1 MSGRLSR
8 GRGRRARAVKAVET
22 SAEWHAVLALALTCA
37 DDADRGAMDCVD
49 AEARRATLSNR
60 MNTASTGL
68 FDRRAGAAIADVAKA
83 WVRIA
88 RAFARRET
96 PQSLRRDMAAMVA
109 DGATFLD
116 LQLHRL
122 ATADFERA
130 HHGRPEVYG

>member
-1 MSGRLSR
+1 MTA
-8 GRGRRARAVKAVET
+8 RRWKRPGGKATAPKAVE
-22 SAEWHAVLALALTCA
+22 SAAEWHAVLALAQSCA
-37 DDADRGAMDCVD
+37 DDADRGAVETED
-49 AEARRATLSNR
+49 ASVRRATLSNR

-83 WVRIA
+83 FVRVA

-96 PQSLRRDMAAMVA
+96 PEALRREMAPMVA
-109 DGATFLD
+109 DGAAFLD
-116 LQLHRL
+116 LQLHKM

>member
-1 MSGRLSR
+1 MTA
-8 GRGRRARAVKAVET
+8 RRWKRPGGKATAPKAVE
-22 SAEWHAVLALALTCA
+22 SAAEWHAVLSLAQSCA
-37 DDADRGAMDCVD
+37 DDADRGATDCD
-49 AEARRATLSNR
+49 EASVRRATLSNR

-83 WVRIA
+83 FVRVA

-96 PQSLRRDMAAMVA
+96 PDALRREMAPMVA
-109 DGATFLD
+109 DGAAFLD
-116 LQLHRL
+116 LQLHKM

>member
-1 MSGRLSR
+1 VTA
-8 GRGRRARAVKAVET
+8 RRWKRPGGKATAPKAVE
-22 SAEWHAVLALALTCA
+22 SAAEWHAVLALAQSCA
-37 DDADRGAMDCVD
+37 DDADRGAVETED
-49 AEARRATLSNR
+49 ASVRRATLSNR

-83 WVRIA
+83 FVRVA

-96 PQSLRRDMAAMVA
+96 PDALRREMAPMVA
-109 DGATFLD
+109 DGAAFLD
-116 LQLHRL
+116 LQLHKM

>member
-1 MSGRLSR
+1 MTA
-8 GRGRRARAVKAVET
+8 RRWKRPGGKATAPKAVE
-22 SAEWHAVLALALTCA
+22 SAAEWHAVLALAQSCA
-37 DDADRGAMDCVD
+37 DDADRGAVESED
-49 AEARRATLSNR
+49 ASVRRATLSNR

-83 WVRIA
+83 FVRVA

-96 PQSLRRDMAAMVA
+96 PEALRREMAPMVA
-109 DGATFLD
+109 DGAAFLD
-116 LQLHRL
+116 LQLHKM